1 MADRL
6 ALERDLAFAGVD
18 QPADHARGRALARPR
33 LTDQT
38 DALAGAYHHRKV
50 RYRRWA
56 LIETFCEFLHLKQ
69 WRRTRRWLR
78 LGHKLYRN
86 IASPLLFRHQVRD
99 TGTRRGRSCHK
110 TLGVAMLRSAGES
123 LRLGFLDQ
131 AALLHHHD
139 AATVAG
145 GETEVMGDQYRR
157 HAPLGGNAGQ
167 QAHPN
172 LFRPAIQPP
181 RRLSP

>member
-6 ALERDLAFAGVD
+6 ALERDLALARVD
-18 QPADHARGRALARPR
+18 QPADHARGGALARPR
-33 LTDQT
+33 LTDQP
-38 DALAGAYHHRKV
+38 DARPGAYHHRKV

-110 TLGVAMLRSAGES
+110 TLGVAMLPSAEDS
-123 LRLGFLDQ
+123 LRLGFLHQ
-131 AALLHHHD
+131 PAPLHHHD
-139 AATVAG
+139 PATVSG
-145 GETEVMGDQYRR
+145 GHTPV
-157 HAPLGGNAGQ
+157 
-167 QAHPN
+167 
-172 LFRPAIQPP
+172 
-181 RRLSP
+181 